1 MSPEVIVERT
11 TPAGYGVP
19 ARGWNP
25 IQLLPFLSGLALVV
39 MGGVALA
46 RTGFDDG
53 MTGIEVAAGWLHHT
67 PVLALIHLVFGLA
80 LMIAGAVR
88 AVDRGVLAFLGSVAL
103 VFGAIVFIEPD
114 GMHGTLAT
122 HPSHG
127 ATYIVIGVLTLLAAV
142 VLGWLRR
149 RVVVA

>member
-1 MSPEVIVERT
+1 MSQVVVERT
-11 TPAGYGVP
+11 SATGYAV
-19 ARGWNP
+19 ARWNP

-46 RTGFDDG
+46 RAGFDSG
-53 MTGIEVAAGWLHHT
+53 LTGIEVQAGWLHHT
-67 PVLALIHLVFGLA
+67 PLLGLIHLGVGLA

-88 AVDRGVLAFLGSVAL
+88 GVDRGALAFLGSVML

-114 GMHGTLAT
+114 GMHDSLAT
-122 HPSHG
+122 HTSHG
-127 ATYIVIGVLTLLAAV
+127 ATYLVIGVLTLLAAV
-142 VLGWLRR
+142 VLGWSRR